1 MMLSSRVRT
10 LLALAAAL
18 VAFVGGGA
26 TGIGI
31 ADRTNAPHQRDVV
44 IPAPAGASG
53 GIQALRSA
61 GGFTGFDAPAALSGG
76 VARTGTMSATQNG
89 AFEVSSAGSTLA
101 ARTTSGARLF
111 GIERASS
118 APARGDA
125 VLVRLDGSGGT
136 TGVLRLPGDL
146 HEGENRAP
154 TPTPRPST
162 TPTAARAAAP
172 TPR

>member
-18 VAFVGGGA
+18 VAFVGGAA

-31 ADRTNAPHQRDVV
+31 ADRTNVPHQRDVV
-44 IPAPAGASG
+44 IADPTGASG
-53 GIQALRSA
+53 GIQALRST
-61 GGFTGFDAPAALSGG
+61 GGFTGFDAPAALAGS

-89 AFEVSSAGSTLA
+89 AFEVTSAGSTLA

-111 GIERASS
+111 RIERASS

-125 VLVRLDGSGGT
+125 VLVRLDAGGVA

-154 TPTPRPST
+154 TPTPRPSASA
-162 TPTAARAAAP
+162 TPTAAAP